1 MQNGK
6 KILNELEFEQH
17 ISKLDDRGLIE
28 FVARQQYD
36 MSILCPIHSDKIKKL
51 ESRSRKQI
59 GASGGAGAV
68 SGGLVMGAIDYFL
81 RRG

>member
-1 MQNGK
+1 MNNGK

-17 ISKLDDRGLIE
+17 IAKLNNRGLIE

-36 MSILCPIHSDKIKKL
+36 MSLLCPVHSRDIERLKK
-51 ESRSRKQI
+51 RSRKEI
-59 GASGGAGAV
+59 GASGGIGV
-68 SGGLVMGAIDYFL
+68 VIGGVLLGIVDFFL